1 MGLLEGKE
9 GKSRYT
15 SRKLGIAHNSLAC
28 DPKVMSVSNR
38 NSIANNCPEA
48 SGSQISTRDRSI
60 AQHHCTGLVLFVLL
74 LCVTPH
80 SSVRSTFH
88 ICFKP
93 LLMFWSIKVVT
104 HSCVL
109 ES

>member
-60 AQHHCTGLVLFVLL
+60 APRDSITVLVWFCLSFSYVSFHTVL
-74 LCVTPH
+74 
-80 SSVRSTFH
+80 
-88 ICFKP
+88 
-93 LLMFWSIKVVT
+93 
-104 HSCVL
+104 
-109 ES
+109 